1 MSNPDTERVSEKE
14 EDSYF
19 STYEAHSKTLRNW
32 LILYGAAIPAFF
44 LKEETFAGLLKESG
58 QGQMIIALFL
68 LGILLQVA
76 QVFLYKIA
84 MGYIYLGEVKKEFV
98 ATNRYEISSWYSE
111 QTWPVIVSD
120 LGSII
125 VYGWAS
131 WMLMTAF
138 LIAKPPAKDAN
149 LNAPTVEI
157 QTKSAEQV
165 GTGQPATRPESKAEG
180 SDKPQPEAE
189 GSFR

>member
-58 QGQMIIALFL
+58 KGQMIIALFL

-98 ATNRYEISSWYSE
+98 ATNRYKISSWYSE

-131 WMLMTAF
+131 WILMTAF

-149 LNAPTVEI
+149 QNAPTVEI

-165 GTGQPATRPESKAEG
+165 GTGQPATRPESKSEG

>member
-58 QGQMIIALFL
+58 KGQMIIALFL

-98 ATNRYEISSWYSE
+98 ATNRYKISSWYSE

-131 WMLMTAF
+131 WILMTAF

-149 LNAPTVEI
+149 QNAPTVEI
-157 QTKSAEQV
+157 QTKNRRTSRHW
-165 GTGQPATRPESKAEG
+165 ATRYPPRVEG
-180 SDKPQPEAE
+180 
-189 GSFR
+189 GG